1 MHKNGP
7 ESFVLS
13 CVIAMIPSLRGLTSA
28 QCSLCIKALVVSPK
42 SYAGG
47 FGTFFH
53 RKIYWSRRFVLGRN
67 NVEEKTSFH
76 LK

>member
-1 MHKNGP
+1 MHKNVATGSP

-13 CVIAMIPSLRGLTSA
+13 CVSGMIPSL
-28 QCSLCIKALVVSPK
+28 QVDVCSLCIKACVVSPK

-53 RKIYWSRRFVLGRN
+53 REILVSEVCDR
-67 NVEEKTSFH
+67 
-76 LK
+76 